1 MKHLQRHDNSTG
13 ERNMVKFAF
22 ATWLSGMKSVFRTV
36 VLMLPLVAAG
46 WVPQAIA
53 NSLED
58 VSFASLPGE
67 KVQMTLTLS
76 GPASEPLTFSIDNPA
91 RIALDLVNTTNNLSA
106 RSKSVGIGMIRSMNS
121 AEAKGRTRVVINLA
135 KVVPYDAKVDGNKI
149 IVTLGGAADTA
160 SAVLSTTTSAVSTS
174 KPSGAGVS
182 NVDFRRGKNGE
193 GVISITLPSK
203 KTLVDMREEDGRLL
217 IDIQNTPLPV
227 RLERTLDVIDFA
239 TPVLTIDSFGH
250 GTGTRIEVALT
261 GDYEHLAYQSNN
273 LYTIEVKPVTE
284 DEEALA
290 ARRKQEYTGERL
302 SLNFQDI
309 EVRAVLQ
316 LLADFTGLNI
326 VVSDTVTGS
335 LTLRL
340 RNVPWDQALD
350 IILKTKGLDR
360 RQTGNVMLVAPSAE
374 IAAQE
379 KLELEASRQIVELA
393 PLRSEFIQI
402 NYAKASDLASLLKSS
417 ENRLMSERGNVTI
430 DDRTN
435 TLLVQDSSEK
445 LGEIRRLIKTLDV
458 PIRQVLIESR
468 IVIANNDFS
477 KALGVRFGFA
487 RSELPESTLF
497 GENTQYTIGGLQT
510 GNGSLS
516 PSTVTGFEV
525 PGGSGNEGLLV
536 DLPTTNLG
544 IANTASIGLAVGR
557 LGSYFLQLE
566 LQAAQAEGRGEVI
579 SSPRLVTSDQKEAV
593 IRQGVEI
600 PYQQA
605 SSSGATST
613 AFKSAVLELK
623 VKPQITPDDRVIL
636 DLSVSKD
643 AVGSLFGGI
652 PSINTQKVTTQVLVN
667 NGETVVLGGVY
678 ERTKNESLERVP
690 FFSDLPYVGWAFR
703 SKFKRDDKTELLVFV
718 TPKIIKE
725 SFGIQ

>member
-13 ERNMVKFAF
+13 ERNMVKLAF
-22 ATWLSGMKSVFRTV
+22 AIGLSGMKSVFRTV
-36 VLMLPLVAAG
+36 VLMLPLVVAG

-91 RIALDLVNTTNNLSA
+91 RIALDLLNTTNNLSA
-106 RSKSVGIGMIRSMNS
+106 RSKSVGVGMIRSMNT
-121 AEAKGRTRVVINLA
+121 AEAKGRTRVVVNLA

-160 SAVLSTTTSAVSTS
+160 SAVVSTTTSIVSTS

-193 GVISITLPSK
+193 GVIYITLPSK

-227 RLERTLDVIDFA
+227 RLERTLDVTDFA
-239 TPVLTIDSFGH
+239 TPVLTIDSFGR

-290 ARRKQEYTGERL
+290 ARKKQEYTGERL

-316 LLADFTGLNI
+316 LLADFTGLNV

-402 NYAKASDLASLLKSS
+402 NYAKASDLATLLKSS

-445 LGEIRRLIKTLDV
+445 LGEIRRLIKTLDI

-468 IVIANNDFS
+468 IVIANDDFS

-497 GENTQYTIGGLQT
+497 GENTQYTVGGLQT
-510 GNGSLS
+510 GTLA
-516 PSTVTGFEV
+516 PSTVTGFET

-536 DLPTTNLG
+536 DLPTSRIGL
-544 IANTASIGLAVGR
+544 ASTASIGLAVGR

-605 SSSGATST
+605 SSSGATTT

-678 ERTKNESLERVP
+678 ERTKNEAVERVP

-703 SKFKRDDKTELLVFV
+703 SKFNRDDKTELLVFV